1 MSSEEMKQ
9 CSKCG
14 EIKPLDLFERRHG
27 GKPGSRCK
35 ACMAAY
41 KRAIYRR
48 DRIAVQFESRMEKL
62 KAFCKKN
69 GIKINIEVLNDE
81 VEWIKAPSKR
91 KGN

>member
-35 ACMAAY
+35 ACVAEY
-41 KRAIYRR
+41 KRAVYRKNK
-48 DRIAVQFESRMEKL
+48 IAIQFESRVNTL

-81 VEWIKAPSKR
+81 VEWAKITSEWE
-91 KGN
+91 GN

>member
-14 EIKPLDLFERRHG
+14 EFKPLDLFERRHG
-27 GKPGSRCK
+27 GKPGARCK
-35 ACMAAY
+35 ACVATY

-48 DRIAVQFESRMEKL
+48 DRIAVQFESRMDKL

-81 VEWIKAPSKR
+81 AEWVKAPSKR

>member
-1 MSSEEMKQ
+1 MIPVGMKQ

-14 EIKPLDLFERRHG
+14 EIKPVGLFERRHG

-41 KRAIYRR
+41 KRAIYHR
-48 DRIAVQFESRMEKL
+48 DRIEVQFESRVKTLE
-62 KAFCKKN
+62 AFCKKN
-69 GIKINIEVLNDE
+69 GIEINIEVLNDE
-81 VEWIKAPSKR
+81 IKWHKAPPKR

>member
-14 EIKPLDLFERRHG
+14 ELKPLDLFERRHG
-27 GKPGSRCK
+27 GKPGARCK
-35 ACMAAY
+35 ACIAEY
-41 KRAIYRR
+41 KRAIYHR
-48 DRIAVQFESRMEKL
+48 DRIAVQFKSRVKTLET
-62 KAFCKKN
+62 FCKKN

-81 VEWIKAPSKR
+81 VEWAKSPSKR

>member
-14 EIKPLDLFERRHG
+14 EFKPLDLFERRHG

-35 ACMAAY
+35 ACVAEY
-41 KRAIYRR
+41 KRAVYRKNK
-48 DRIAVQFESRMEKL
+48 IAIQLESRVNTL

-81 VEWIKAPSKR
+81 VEWAKSTS
-91 KGN
+91 

>member
-14 EIKPLDLFERRHG
+14 EIKPLGLFERRHG
-27 GKPGSRCK
+27 GKPGARCK
-35 ACMAAY
+35 ACVAEY
-41 KRAIYRR
+41 KRAVYRKNK
-48 DRIAVQFESRMEKL
+48 IAVQFESRVNTL

-81 VEWIKAPSKR
+81 VEWAKGTSKR

>member
-35 ACMAAY
+35 ACIAEY
-41 KRAIYRR
+41 KRAVYRKNK
-48 DRIAVQFESRMEKL
+48 IAIQFESRVSTL

-81 VEWIKAPSKR
+81 VEWA
-91 KGN
+91 KGTSEWEGD

>member
-14 EIKPLDLFERRHG
+14 KFKSLDLFERRHG
-27 GKPGSRCK
+27 GKPGARCK
-35 ACMAAY
+35 ACVAEY
-41 KRAIYRR
+41 KRAVYCKNK
-48 DRIAVQFESRMEKL
+48 IAVQFESRVNTL

-81 VEWIKAPSKR
+81 FEWA
-91 KGN
+91 KGASEWEGN

>member
-1 MSSEEMKQ
+1 MCLTKQ

-27 GKPGSRCK
+27 GKPGARCK
-35 ACMAAY
+35 ACVAEY
-41 KRAIYRR
+41 KRAVYRKNK
-48 DRIAVQFESRMEKL
+48 IVIQFESRVNTL

-81 VEWIKAPSKR
+81 VEWA
-91 KGN
+91 KGTSEWEGD

>member
-14 EIKPLDLFERRHG
+14 EFKPLDLFERRHG
-27 GKPGSRCK
+27 GKPGARCK
-35 ACMAAY
+35 ACIAEY
-41 KRAIYRR
+41 KRAVYRKNK
-48 DRIAVQFESRMEKL
+48 IAIQLESRVNTL

-81 VEWIKAPSKR
+81 AEWVKAPSKR